1 GQNPVSAQTP
11 GDVFFWSEKPLP
23 TPTPT
28 FTPTAP
34 PTNTPLP
41 TLTFT
46 PTRTSTPTASH
57 TPSFTPTFTPTFTYT
72 PTKTSTPT
80 HTPTLTPSPTPDTQ
94 PRLGGGS
101 VPVAAGRVITVPIQ
115 AYNLP
120 EVSAFS
126 FKITFDSERLEWVGI
141 GKENTLV
148 SPWTFL
154 DANAVQPS
162 QWMVAGLGTQAIHGT
177 GTLIYIQF
185 QVKEA
190 LTDYQSTPL
199 ILSDLDGVSHVTLE
213 PITIDFLEGMAGD
226 LNGDQHLTIRDV
238 QILFDIV
245 LGRIDPTPAQRYFG
259 DVNID
264 NKITIADVQILFNR
278 LLGKTETSAQ
288 SRHNARRIIEPAQAN
303 QLFFGEAV
311 AGGDSEIRIPVEIHT
326 TVPVVTFEF
335 EVGFDPGKVTFVGI
349 GRTGTLSEA
358 MTF

>member
-1 GQNPVSAQTP
+1 M
-11 GDVFFWSEKPLP
+11 
-23 TPTPT
+23 
-28 FTPTAP
+28 
-34 PTNTPLP
+34 
-41 TLTFT
+41 
-46 PTRTSTPTASH
+46 
-57 TPSFTPTFTPTFTYT
+57 
-72 PTKTSTPT
+72 
-80 HTPTLTPSPTPDTQ
+80 
-94 PRLGGGS
+94 
-101 VPVAAGRVITVPIQ
+101 PVAAGRVITVPIQ
-115 AYNLP
+115 VYNLP

-245 LGRIDPTPAQRYFG
+245 LGRNDPTPAQRYFG

-311 AGGDSEIRIPVEIHT
+311 AGEENQFMIPVEIHA

-349 GRTGTLSEA
+349 GKTGTLSEA
-358 MTF
+358 MTFADAFEYAPGKIKAAGLGDKPVTGGGRLLWLRFKPIPSASGNLALTLGQLEGDMAGFTPQGRSLDLDHLQTEVRDFVLY